1 MSIELPGFEAL
12 RYLAEHEPEALERL
26 RRELTEQVIN
36 SAPPRSR
43 RRLRGLQ
50 FQIDAR
56 RGLAANP
63 VAACVAVSGM
73 MHETLDHLQQ
83 ALRDW
88 ANDAEPPPSPCAKI
102 LRFPAQPQPR

>member
-1 MSIELPGFEAL
+1 MSNELPGYETL
-12 RYLAEHEPEALERL
+12 RYLAEHNPEALEQL
-26 RRELTEQVIN
+26 RRDLTEQLIN
-36 SAPPRSR
+36 NAPPRSR

-56 RGLAANP
+56 RGLAPNP

-83 ALRDW
+83 ALRGW
-88 ANDAEPPPSPCAKI
+88 ANNSEPPPPRPAKL
-102 LRFPAQPQPR
+102 LRFPVEPRPH